1 MNWRGLFI
9 NIGVAGM
16 FLSGCTSGI
25 SMKAVNL
32 DSFFNDNSSKVWL
45 VDNLSIDGNQHSP
58 IRDGFKD
65 VFIFYK
71 SGKIAIQPLNTLGNK
86 PILSGY
92 FFIDSDAK
100 TMKLEFKNTNWK
112 FNIDEISLKKVI
124 LSPIESSDFKYGIVL
139 IPLPEF

>member
-1 MNWRGLFI
+1 MKFK
-9 NIGVAGM
+9 NIHI
-16 FLSGCTSGI
+16 LSLAVLILSACSSGI

-45 VDNLSIDGNQHSP
+45 VDNLSLNGDEISP

-71 SGKIAIQPLNTLGNK
+71 SGRIAVQPLNTLGNK
-86 PILSGY
+86 PVLSGY
-92 FFIDSDAK
+92 FFIDSDLK
-100 TMKLEFKNTNWK
+100 TMKLVFKKTTWK
-112 FNIDEISLKKVI
+112 FKIDELSIKKVI
-124 LSPIESSDFKYGIVL
+124 LSPQKSSDFEYGIVL

>member
-1 MNWRGLFI
+1 MRWNAAFI
-9 NIGVAGM
+9 VLLTTL
-16 FLSGCTSGI
+16 FLSGCSSSI

-45 VDNLSIDGNQHSP
+45 VDNISIAGNEVSP
-58 IRDGFKD
+58 INDGYKD

-71 SGKIAIQPLNTLGNK
+71 SGRIAVQPLNTLGNK

-92 FFIDSDAK
+92 FFIDSDLK
-100 TMKLEFKNTNWK
+100 TLKLEFKKTVWK
-112 FNIDEISLKKVI
+112 FKIDDISVKKVV
-124 LSPIESSDFKYGIVL
+124 LSPQESSDFKYGIDL